1 MNTQAV
7 EQLAS
12 GLHRDDVDF
21 ERKYAEVLNQLN
33 ELLDHRALKSELVT
47 YAVAQGKDFGVL
59 DWPSNLVGLEG
70 KICFCLNRGA
80 VLHDRSRARVHQLLE
95 RIQRSAE
102 TSAPVWEPLPTS
114 AKGRQAQQYVNSYS
128 QLDNL
133 KTRVLRGALPIRQ
146 LALETR
152 ASVTRCSNG
161 NSVVQRQL
169 LEHYRELLLDAQR
182 DPTIQSWIQPISV
195 MVETLHLMVNNKAA
209 VKGGARAA
217 RARKMSSTVQT
228 RDRKGEQ
235 AATKVKIKAQ
245 DTDSGITS
253 VDPTNVVGA
262 TSAVFYNTKTRH
274 VEVYHS
280 LDGQVLSIQG
290 ARVTNFDPARS
301 RGKILRKPESWLP
314 RWTGATTT
322 RRLDVLMADLKG
334 KDWELS
340 GKINSNHL
348 ILKVL

>member
-1 MNTQAV
+1 MNIQAV

-33 ELLDHRALKSELVT
+33 NLLDHRALKNELVT
-47 YAVAQGKDFGVL
+47 YAVAQGQDFGVL
-59 DWPSNLVGLEG
+59 DWPSHLVGLEG

-80 VLHDRSRARVHQLLE
+80 VLRDSSRARVQQFLE
-95 RIQRSAE
+95 HIQRKAE
-102 TSAPVWEPLPTS
+102 ASTLVWEPLATT
-114 AKGRQAQQYVNSYS
+114 AKGKQVHQYVNSYS

-133 KTRVLRGALPIRQ
+133 KTRVIRGSLPIRQ

-152 ASVTRCSNG
+152 AAVTRWTNG

-169 LEHYRELLLDAQR
+169 LEHYRELLVEAQR
-182 DPTIQSWIQPISV
+182 DSSIQDWIQPISV
-195 MVETLHLMVNNKAA
+195 MAETLHLMVNNKAS

-228 RDRKGEQ
+228 RDKKGEQ
-235 AATKVKIKAQ
+235 AATKVKIKTQ
-245 DTDSGITS
+245 DTDSGILS

-262 TSAVFYNTKTRH
+262 SSAVFYNTKTRH
-274 VEVYHS
+274 VEVYHA
-280 LDGQVLSIQG
+280 LEGQALSIQG

-314 RWTGATTT
+314 RWTGAATT
-322 RRLDVLMADLKG
+322 RRLEVLMADLKG